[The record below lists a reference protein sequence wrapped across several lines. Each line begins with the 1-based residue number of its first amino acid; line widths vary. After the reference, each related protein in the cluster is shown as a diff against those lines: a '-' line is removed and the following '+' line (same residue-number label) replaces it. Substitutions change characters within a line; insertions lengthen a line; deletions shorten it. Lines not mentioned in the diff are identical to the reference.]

1 MEDSLDKS
9 LMGSN
14 GADLTTGIDKLS
26 ELIKTTINTAR
37 KPESDLAP
45 LLTTIEGMM
54 RPGMSAISLT
64 ANIVSRLGEA
74 GINTGTLP
82 DGSEPQITKVIRII
96 SEELI
101 KEVQLNMKVMTEIRP
116 GTQMGMAGPV
126 PVVSALPIQGVGI
139 PL

>member
-1 MEDSLDKS
+1 MAVCLDKALLGLAS
-9 LMGSN
+9 AGL
-14 GADLTTGIDKLS
+14 AAGIDKLS
-26 ELIKTTINTAR
+26 ELIKTTISTAR
-37 KPESDLAP
+37 KPASDLAP

-54 RPGMSAISLT
+54 RSGMSAISLT

-74 GINTGTLP
+74 GIDTGTLP
-82 DGSEPQITKVIRII
+82 DGSEPQITKFVRIFC
-96 SEELI
+96 EEWI

>member
-14 GADLTTGIDKLS
+14 SADLTTGIDKLS

-37 KPESDLAP
+37 KPASDLAP

>member
-1 MEDSLDKS
+1 MAVNLDKS

-14 GADLTTGIDKLS
+14 SADLTTGIDKLS
-26 ELIKTTINTAR
+26 ELIRTSIDTAR
-37 KPESDLAP
+37 KPASDLAP
-45 LLTTIEGMM
+45 FLTTIEGMM

>member
-37 KPESDLAP
+37 KPASDLAP
-45 LLTTIEGMM
+45 LLTTIEGTM

-82 DGSEPQITKVIRII
+82 DGSEPQITKVVRIFC
-96 SEELI
+96 EEWI

>member
-1 MEDSLDKS
+1 MVVNLDKS

-14 GADLTTGIDKLS
+14 SADLTTGIDKLS
-26 ELIKTTINTAR
+26 ELIRTSIDTAR
-37 KPESDLAP
+37 KPASDLAP
-45 LLTTIEGMM
+45 FLTTIEGMM

>member
-9 LMGSN
+9 LMGSY

-37 KPESDLAP
+37 KPASDLAP

>member
-1 MEDSLDKS
+1 MAVNLDKS

-14 GADLTTGIDKLS
+14 SADLTTGIDKLS
-26 ELIKTTINTAR
+26 ELIKTSIDTAR
-37 KPESDLAP
+37 KPASDLAP

>member
-1 MEDSLDKS
+1 MAVNLDKS

-14 GADLTTGIDKLS
+14 SAGLTTGIDKLS
-26 ELIKTTINTAR
+26 ELIKTSIDTAR
-37 KPESDLAP
+37 KPASDLAP
-45 LLTTIEGMM
+45 FLTTIEGMM

-82 DGSEPQITKVIRII
+82 DGSEPQITKVVRIFC
-96 SEELI
+96 EEWI

-116 GTQMGMAGPV
+116 GTQVGMAGPV

>member
-1 MEDSLDKS
+1 MAVNLDKS

-14 GADLTTGIDKLS
+14 SADLTTGIDKLS
-26 ELIKTTINTAR
+26 ELIRTSIDTAR
-37 KPESDLAP
+37 KPASDLAP
-45 LLTTIEGMM
+45 LLTTIEGTM
-54 RPGMSAISLT
+54 RSGMSAISLT

>member
-14 GADLTTGIDKLS
+14 GADLTTGNDKLS

-37 KPESDLAP
+37 KPASDLAP

>member
-37 KPESDLAP
+37 KPASDLAP
-45 LLTTIEGMM
+45 LLTTIEGTM
-54 RPGMSAISLT
+54 RSGMSAISLT

-116 GTQMGMAGPV
+116 GTQVGMAGPV

>member
-37 KPESDLAP
+37 KPASDLAP
-45 LLTTIEGMM
+45 LLTTIEGTM
-54 RPGMSAISLT
+54 RSGMSAISLT

>member
-37 KPESDLAP
+37 KPASDLAP
-45 LLTTIEGMM
+45 LLTTIEGTM
-54 RPGMSAISLT
+54 RSGMSAISLT

-82 DGSEPQITKVIRII
+82 DGSEPQITKVVRIFC
-96 SEELI
+96 EEWI

-116 GTQMGMAGPV
+116 GTQVGMAGPV

>member
-1 MEDSLDKS
+1 MADNLDKS

-14 GADLTTGIDKLS
+14 SADLTTGIDKLS

-37 KPESDLAP
+37 KPASDLAP

>member
-26 ELIKTTINTAR
+26 ELIKNTINTAR
-37 KPESDLAP
+37 KPASDLAP

>member
-1 MEDSLDKS
+1 MAVNLDKS

-14 GADLTTGIDKLS
+14 SADLTTGIDKLS

-37 KPESDLAP
+37 KPASDLAP
-45 LLTTIEGMM
+45 LLTTIEGTM
-54 RPGMSAISLT
+54 RSGMSAISLT

-126 PVVSALPIQGVGI
+126 PVVSALPIQGFVI